1 MASKCAYIIPL
12 YFQYNGNQGL
22 ILGQTDT
29 PRVGLNYW

>member
-1 MASKCAYIIPL
+1 MNHSNTLAKWVMI
-12 YFQYNGNQGL
+12 NGNQGL